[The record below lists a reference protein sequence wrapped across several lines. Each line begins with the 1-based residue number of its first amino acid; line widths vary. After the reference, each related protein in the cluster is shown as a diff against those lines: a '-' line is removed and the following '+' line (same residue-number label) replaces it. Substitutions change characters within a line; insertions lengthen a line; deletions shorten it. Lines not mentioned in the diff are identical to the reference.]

1 MDDGLLEVA
10 GQLWIHARAPRPA
23 ARAAPTRPDNLS
35 DRTPRSGAAQAVTLV
50 TGLPRRSAARRALSR
65 TCPIAQCD
73 VVHRLSH
80 AGRRP
85 VQRTGLGVALD
96 ARQCCGRAVGR
107 RWPDRPWP
115 SARPMR
121 QWPHVVVPGQA
132 ACLIGCVAV
141 ASRLSGGAWPG
152 RLPGA
157 TAAAAAGGHNDV
169 VASYAVNPQAVAY
182 ARQLIDARQYVLDSD
197 WGRSSPG
204 PAIRTRS
211 CGRIRGTDTP
221 GGIWGSPT
229 VRATTPRPGTPLSTE
244 TSAGSIAWASSPAT
258 TGQLS
263 GGTKTSNSPPTT
275 CCSTW
280 TPGHLDADGPLSVAG
295 CPTRSP
301 ARAQAG
307 RQ

>member
-1 MDDGLLEVA
+1 MTE
-10 GQLWIHARAPRPA
+10 
-23 ARAAPTRPDNLS
+23 
-35 DRTPRSGAAQAVTLV
+35 
-50 TGLPRRSAARRALSR
+50 LPRRSAARRALSR

-121 QWPHVVVPGQA
+121 QWPHVVVRGQA

-182 ARQLIDARQYVLDSD
+182 ARQMIDARQYVLESD
-197 WGRSSPG
+197 WGKVQPRPSDQNAFLRSHSWDEYARWHLGLTDGARHHTKARYAFCLRRLPPG
-204 PAIRTRS
+204 PSHGHHRLPL
-211 CGRIRGTDTP
+211 P
-221 GGIWGSPT
+221 GS
-229 VRATTPRPGTPLSTE
+229 
-244 TSAGSIAWASSPAT
+244 
-258 TGQLS
+258 
-263 GGTKTSNSPPTT
+263 
-275 CCSTW
+275 
-280 TPGHLDADGPLSVAG
+280 
-295 CPTRSP
+295 
-301 ARAQAG
+301 
-307 RQ
+307 